1 MSKFYDFFRNSKNI
15 EIESRVSSKDKTP
28 NYFLNSL
35 RTYAMPLLLTG
46 TFLTPNLAEAES
58 LQTFKTTFSQLA
70 SKYEKTGLLNV
81 NNPAINII
89 SLNDTSTG
97 SHHIAG
103 LTNSCKITIALD
115 KNFNP
120 EGLEKKSIQTKNKE
134 IYREMAFNHELSH
147 CIINKQFIKSGLSKK
162 SEKWMQDWIVGDYA
176 TFNPVKNLFEENFAD
191 VMGMMITLKN
201 HGYSKESLNF
211 LDEWKIQRKNNRE
224 QEEQNLAFLT
234 DGHQT
239 DFALKYLQ
247 DNLSKV
253 EKFSDDEYK
262 MFAMEAASRAVIYT
276 LNSKRKM
283 EGNSFVNDNGDMV
296 SGKKIF
302 VGNKGY
308 NTINKV
314 LNNYNETILKNAV
327 TYDYIKQN
335 KININNNIDA
345 TPYVLAKEIVEE
357 THIFENTKAKAVQKE
372 DGTLALQINNDDA
385 NLAIN
390 LQFSSNLVR
399 DKFTQLKNKDD
410 FSSFKKELSKILS
423 EEYTLST
430 PKYSKG
436 KEKWLSLEKR
446 LAENPFSTDKVSIN
460 PKNSIKK

>member
-15 EIESRVSSKDKTP
+15 EIESRVSSKDKSP

-35 RTYAMPLLLTG
+35 STYAVPLLLTG
-46 TFLTPNLAEAES
+46 SLLTPAIAEAES
-58 LQTFKTTFSQLA
+58 LLTFKTTFSQLA

-81 NNPAINII
+81 NNPTINIV

-162 SEKWMQDWIVGDYA
+162 SEKWMQDWVVGDYA

-191 VMGMMITLKN
+191 VMGMMLTLKN

-211 LDEWKIQRKNNRE
+211 LEEWKIQRKNNRE
-224 QEEQNLAFLT
+224 QEEQNLAFLA

-253 EKFSDDEYK
+253 ERFSDDEYK
-262 MFAMEAASRAVIYT
+262 IFAMEAASRAVIYT
-276 LNSKRKM
+276 LNSKRKI

-314 LNNYNETILKNAV
+314 LSNYNETIFKNAV

-335 KININNNIDA
+335 KISTDNDINA

-357 THIFENTKAKAVQKE
+357 TNIFDNTKAKAVQKE
-372 DGTLALQINNDDA
+372 DGTLALQINKDDA

-399 DKFTQLKNKDD
+399 DKFTEIKNKDD
-410 FSSFKKELSKILS
+410 FSSFKKDLNKVLS
-423 EEYTLST
+423 EEYTLSI

-436 KEKWLSLEKR
+436 KEKWLSLEKK
-446 LAENPFSTDKVSIN
+446 LIETPFSTNKVNIN
-460 PKNSIKK
+460 QKNITIK